1 MQATKS
7 SFMFCL
13 KIFNFSS
20 YSNWKKT
27 FRVMTT
33 ESAGE
38 NGGGNRKN
46 PRPEVQLYRPGITRL
61 SRSEHEAQQEQRGQ
75 NLIGLKWS
83 KS

>member
-1 MQATKS
+1 MTVVPNVGNKKCIYVL
-7 SFMFCL
+7 FE
-13 KIFNFSS
+13 NFQFFELFKLE
-20 YSNWKKT
+20 KKP

-61 SRSEHEAQQEQRGQ
+61 SRSEHEAQQEQMVK
-75 NLIGLKWS
+75 I
-83 KS
+83 